1 VTFRSSTTND
11 YYPTASDKTSD
22 TYLSQS
28 DKDYSQQRD
37 DSYLLP
43 TTNNNQQRTIV
54 GNRSD
59 QRIPLV
65 KQNNSNQP
73 SQITNESNIPRVGI
87 KTRAP
92 IKRAPS
98 PPATKRDESG
108 DSYV

>member
-1 VTFRSSTTND
+1 MTFRSSTTND

-28 DKDYSQQRD
+28 DKDYPQQRD

-43 TTNNNQQRTIV
+43 TTV

-65 KQNNSNQP
+65 KQDNSNQP
-73 SQITNESNIPRVGI
+73 SKITNESNIPRVGI

>member
-43 TTNNNQQRTIV
+43 TTNNNNNQQRT
-54 GNRSD
+54 RSD

-73 SQITNESNIPRVGI
+73 SKITNESNIPRVGI

>member
-11 YYPTASDKTSD
+11 YYPTATDKTSD

-43 TTNNNQQRTIV
+43 TTNNQQRTIV
-54 GNRSD
+54 GNTSD
-59 QRIPLV
+59 QLV

-73 SQITNESNIPRVGI
+73 SKITNESNIPRVGI